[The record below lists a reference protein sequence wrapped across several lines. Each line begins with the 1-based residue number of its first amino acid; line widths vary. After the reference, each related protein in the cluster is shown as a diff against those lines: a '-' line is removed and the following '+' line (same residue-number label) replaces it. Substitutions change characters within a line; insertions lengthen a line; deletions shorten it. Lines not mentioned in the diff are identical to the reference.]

1 VSRSTASGFIGSA
14 TVLVSM
20 KWHFGHS
27 NIRFSDPFGRG
38 AARANIIRELQRS
51 HRGLSMAVSATSVNE
66 DLNIAFSS
74 GRLIAAPRNLIGSSA
89 QAAGR
94 SGS

>member
-1 VSRSTASGFIGSA
+1 
-14 TVLVSM
+14 M

-66 DLNIAFSS
+66 DLNIAS
-74 GRLIAAPRNLIGSSA
+74 RRAGSLLHRA
-89 QAAGR
+89 T
-94 SGS
+94 